1 MKKKY
6 PDRIPIWYKESDLE
20 KQPHEL
26 IEDLRRD
33 VAIIRGKLYDIKS
46 TYGWED
52 RIEHLEGGLTCLIAA
67 MYQVQSEFEEFE
79 SKVSKT

>member
-33 VAIIRGKLYDIKS
+33 VAIIRGKLWASLLKDNQTK
-46 TYGWED
+46 TD
-52 RIEHLEGGLTCLIAA
+52 RQENHQGTTLIVLKKLFCKIDK
-67 MYQVQSEFEEFE
+67 QKWRPE
-79 SKVSKT
+79 TT